1 MDADGSGA
9 PGFFLRQVPLP
20 TSTVGPMETVCGRD
34 AEQAC
39 VLGPRQMLVLCQG
52 ARRVHLFRIHLNTTQ
67 NKNLTHLSPRYH
79 FVLLETWGRA
89 GWGQGAKVERKAF
102 LQGPAGLPLEK
113 ASYGH

>member
-1 MDADGSGA
+1 M
-9 PGFFLRQVPLP
+9 
-20 TSTVGPMETVCGRD
+20 
-34 AEQAC
+34 
-39 VLGPRQMLVLCQG
+39 
-52 ARRVHLFRIHLNTTQ
+52 NTTQ
-67 NKNLTHLSPRYH
+67 NKNLTHLSPKYH